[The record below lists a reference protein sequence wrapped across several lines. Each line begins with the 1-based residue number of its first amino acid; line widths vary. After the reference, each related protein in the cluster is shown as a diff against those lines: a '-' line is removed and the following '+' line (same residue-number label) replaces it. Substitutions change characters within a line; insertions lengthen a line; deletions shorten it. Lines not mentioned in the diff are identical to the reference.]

1 MLSEIIGHA
10 LDKPLEAVARRIPL
24 SPNSITITGFALTI
38 ASSLLLA
45 NNLILGAFCLLPAGL
60 LDMLDGIVARS
71 KGESSS
77 FGAFL
82 DSVLDRYSDSVI
94 LLAIAWN
101 LGSTQQMTGVFLAL
115 VTLIG
120 SLIISYARARAEGL
134 GASCTHGIM
143 ERPERLLLLF
153 FGAVSGYMVQTLWVL
168 AVLTHFTVLQRIL
181 FARKQLKR
189 ADK

>member
-1 MLSEIIGHA
+1 MLSEKFGHA
-10 LDKPLEAVARRIPL
+10 LDRPLKSFAKRIPL
-24 SPNSITITGFALTI
+24 SPNVISITGFTLTVV
-38 ASSLLLA
+38 SSFVLA
-45 NNLILGAFCLLPAGL
+45 QSLTLGAFCLLPAAL

-101 LGSTQQMTGVFLAL
+101 LGSVGHMTGVFLAL
-115 VTLIG
+115 STLIG

-134 GASCTHGIM
+134 GVSCSHGLM
-143 ERPERLLLLF
+143 ERPERLILLF
-153 FGAVSGYMVQTLWVL
+153 IGAVSGYMVMILWVL
-168 AVLTHFTVLQRIL
+168 AGLTHFTVLQRIL
-181 FARKQLKR
+181 YAKKQFKS
-189 ADK
+189 AA